1 MIVKEKRNLFPF
13 NVWALGDIT
22 PLPNLNKNNQT
33 TISYDKTTEYNTNGD
48 YGLKCINSANN
59 KRPYVRYWIDDVFEL
74 IGKTISYSA
83 DVKNSQALKICIY
96 EYDGSNY
103 DSSQVQ
109 IPENSEDTFTAT
121 RTIASTTVALWVGVE
136 FKQTQNQGA
145 YFYTDNWCLEEILN

>member
-59 KRPYVRYWIDDVFEL
+59 KRPYVR
-74 IGKTISYSA
+74 
-83 DVKNSQALKICIY
+83 
-96 EYDGSNY
+96 
-103 DSSQVQ
+103 
-109 IPENSEDTFTAT
+109 
-121 RTIASTTVALWVGVE
+121 
-136 FKQTQNQGA
+136 
-145 YFYTDNWCLEEILN
+145 